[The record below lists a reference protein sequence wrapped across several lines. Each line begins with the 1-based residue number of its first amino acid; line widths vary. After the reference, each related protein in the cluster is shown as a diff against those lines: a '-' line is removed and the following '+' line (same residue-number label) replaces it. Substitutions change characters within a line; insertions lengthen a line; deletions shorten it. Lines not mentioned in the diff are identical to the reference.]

1 MSSFNAS
8 VAVAVAETVAVIVA
22 EIVAVAIIF
31 FLLAVALLISK
42 R

>member
-1 MSSFNAS
+1 MSSFNAC
-8 VAVAVAETVAVIVA
+8 VAVAETVAVIVA